1 MDMNKIL
8 QWMDLAKKYQTT
20 DFWNEI
26 FEQSSFDEFMKNNS
40 DFWQAGESSLEPRQ
54 GENISTNRYLHNR

>member
-26 FEQSSFDEFMKNNS
+26 FEQPSFE
-40 DFWQAGESSLEPRQ
+40 
-54 GENISTNRYLHNR
+54 